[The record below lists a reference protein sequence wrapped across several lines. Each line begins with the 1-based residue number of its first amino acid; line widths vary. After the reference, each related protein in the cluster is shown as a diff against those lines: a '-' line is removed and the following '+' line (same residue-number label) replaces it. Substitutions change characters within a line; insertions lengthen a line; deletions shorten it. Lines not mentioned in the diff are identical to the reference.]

1 MEAPVTAEMTQDGHV
16 RIEAQNLNQ
25 EAKGNAVISIIELK

>member
-1 MEAPVTAEMTQDGHV
+1 MTLDGRV
-16 RIEAQNLNQ
+16 LTGAQNLNQ